1 MSVSRRQVAMHAS
14 QELATGVDTAI
25 VAQRLAA
32 YIVDTKSSRMVE
44 LLVRDIELY
53 LHERFG
59 HSVVHISSAHEIAG
73 QLQKSIIAQLGLD
86 VAQVEIEA
94 SIDEQLIGGVVV
106 GSAGKEFDGSIK
118 RSLKTVASLA
128 N

>member
-1 MSVSRRQVAMHAS
+1 MSVSRRQVAMYSA
-14 QELATGVDTAI
+14 QELAAGVDIKT

-32 YIVDTKSSRMVE
+32 YIVDTKSPRTVE
-44 LLVRDIELY
+44 LLIRDIELC

-59 HSVVHISSAHEIAG
+59 HSVVHISSAHEITG
-73 QLQKSIIAQLGLD
+73 QLQKTVVDQLGLD
-86 VAQVEIEA
+86 AKQVEIET